1 MIDSAAKKVLSKL
14 GRIKEN
20 GRVLEFENPYEIALQ
35 AHRFEWTLRFE
46 SLNGMGVMSITAL
59 EPERRAQNAERP
71 PLGFEPSDWVE
82 RTMGKIRETGGRM
95 LLAPSPFKAPVGP
108 QPVMRRLIALADF
121 LENHAAQLIDE
132 PWRSDIFSFAHY
144 APDSD
149 LGFRVRA
156 SHSLGVVTPTEGCF
170 EIEIQSLLSTNFD
183 PLHISVGGRV
193 NVNECAAF
201 GKKLRAF
208 VEACSAVHLARDV
221 ARFKQQYPGKRPSDL
236 DKEQEERLR
245 QWVREEILKNGKL
258 PQHWTLPHRWT
269 WLKSLCRVWYRV
281 RFTLSHLIRPK
292 NSVKPWANSIIRS
305 EMGEDIQVF
314 SLPINIDDAEFLG
327 GGILPEIDLE
337 PEPKNE

>member
-35 AHRFEWTLRFE
+35 AHRFEWTLRYE
-46 SLNGMGVMSITAL
+46 SLYGMGVMSIAAL

-71 PLGFEPSDWVE
+71 PLGFEPSEWAE
-82 RTMGKIRETGGRM
+82 RAMSEIAETGGRM
-95 LLAPSPFKAPVGP
+95 LLAPSPFNTG
-108 QPVMRRLIALADF
+108 RFSALADF
-121 LENHAAQLIDE
+121 LENHAAQLREE
-132 PWRSDIFSFAHY
+132 PWRTDIFSAEWF

-149 LGFRVRA
+149 KGFRVRA

-193 NVNECAAF
+193 NISECAAF
-201 GKKLRAF
+201 IKELRAF
-208 VEACSAVHLARDV
+208 VEACSAIRLALYV

-236 DKEQEERLR
+236 DKEQEERVR
-245 QWVREEILKNGKL
+245 QWVREEIRKNGKL
-258 PQHWTLPHRWT
+258 PQHWTLPGRRT
-269 WLKSLCRVWYRV
+269 WLKDLCRVWYKV
-281 RFTLSHLIRPK
+281 RFPRSHLIRPW
-292 NSVKPWANSIIRS
+292 SSAQPWANSIIRS

-314 SLPINIDDAEFLG
+314 SPPINIDDAEFLG
-327 GGILPEIDLE
+327 GGILPEINLE

>member
-71 PLGFEPSDWVE
+71 PLGFKPSKWAE
-82 RTMGKIRETGGRM
+82 RAMSEIAETGGRM
-95 LLAPSPFKAPVGP
+95 LLAPSPFNTG
-108 QPVMRRLIALADF
+108 RLPALVDF
-121 LENHAAQLIDE
+121 LENHAAQLREE
-132 PWRSDIFSFAHY
+132 PWRTDIFSAAWFS
-144 APDSD
+144 PDSD
-149 LGFRVRA
+149 KGFRVRA

-193 NVNECAAF
+193 NISECAAF

-208 VEACSAVHLARDV
+208 VEACSAIRLARTV

>member
-1 MIDSAAKKVLSKL
+1 MIDSAAKEILSKL
-14 GRIKEN
+14 GSVKEK

-46 SLNGMGVMSITAL
+46 SLNGMGVMSIAAL

-71 PLGFEPSDWVE
+71 PLGFEPAEWAE
-82 RTMGKIRETGGRM
+82 RRISEIAETGGRT
-95 LLAPSPFKAPVGP
+95 LLAPSLFKAPVGP
-108 QPVMRRLIALADF
+108 LIALADF
-121 LENHAAQLIDE
+121 LENHAAQLINE
-132 PWRSDIFSFAHY
+132 PWRSDIFSFAYH

-156 SHSLGVVTPTEGCF
+156 SHSVGVVTPTEGCF

-193 NVNECAAF
+193 NISECAAF
-201 GKKLRAF
+201 GTKLRAF

-221 ARFKQQYPGKRPSDL
+221 ARFKQHYPGKRPSDL
-236 DKEQEERLR
+236 DKEQEERVR
-245 QWVREEILKNGKL
+245 QWAREEIRKNGKL

-269 WLKSLCRVWYRV
+269 WLKGLCRVWYKV
-281 RFTLSHLIRPK
+281 RFPRSHLIRPWS
-292 NSVKPWANSIIRS
+292 SVKPWANSIIRS
-305 EMGEDIQVF
+305 EMGEDIQVV
-314 SLPINIDDAEFLG
+314 SPPINIDDAEFLG
-327 GGILPEIDLE
+327 GGVLPEIDLE